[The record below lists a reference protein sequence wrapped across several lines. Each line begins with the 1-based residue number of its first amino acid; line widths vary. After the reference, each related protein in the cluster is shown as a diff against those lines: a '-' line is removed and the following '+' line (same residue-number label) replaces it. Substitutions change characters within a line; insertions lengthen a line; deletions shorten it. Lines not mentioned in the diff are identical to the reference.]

1 MNILFIDF
9 LDENDINKLKNSISI
24 NKLDLKLGFKLLKC
38 KINNNINCLYIIKST
53 SKINWTLLKIIIRLN
68 FKKKHVYIVTS
79 KSIDEANLDLKK
91 LFSTFNDK
99 LLINCQNNLLA
110 NDRTYIEEY
119 INKNCL
125 EKNKVKILFVI
136 DNLDKVVRKK
146 IEEFILEYKFV
157 DIYPV
162 RFIHN
167 IYDYVNNLNY
177 KLGTVIEVLDKL
189 KEEDYNIFLVFCNKH
204 KISRTSSSYILDY
217 KNSELDV
224 KSNTYLIYQNNR
236 NYYDKIFENLGT
248 NVSRFDKTK
257 LGKLYIHASG
267 IILDK

>member
-9 LDENDINKLKNSISI
+9 LDENDINKNSL
-24 NKLDLKLGFKLLKC
+24 NLKLGFKLIKC
-38 KINNNINCLYIIKST
+38 KCNSNIYCLYLIKDV
-53 SKINWTLLKIIIRLN
+53 SKIKWTILKIIVK
-68 FKKKHVYIVTS
+68 FKFTKKCVYIVTS
-79 KSIDEANLDLKK
+79 KSIDEANFDLKRI
-91 LFSTFNDK
+91 LLNLNDR

-136 DNLDKVVRKK
+136 DRLDKIVRKK
-146 IEEFILEYKFV
+146 IEELILEYKFV

-162 RFIHN
+162 KFIHN

-177 KLGTVIEVLDKL
+177 KLGTVIEVLDKF
-189 KEEDYNIFLVFCNKH
+189 KEEDYNIFLVFSNEH
-204 KISRTSSSYILDY
+204 KISQTSGSYILDY

-236 NYYDKIFENLGT
+236 HYYDGIFEDLGT

>member
-9 LDENDINKLKNSISI
+9 LDENYINK
-24 NKLDLKLGFKLLKC
+24 NKLNLKLGFKLIKC
-38 KINNNINCLYIIKST
+38 RSNSNIYCLYIIKNI
-53 SKINWTLLKIIIRLN
+53 SKINWTLLKIIVK
-68 FKKKHVYIVTS
+68 FKFSKKCVYIVTS
-79 KSIDEANLDLKK
+79 KSVDASNLDLKR
-91 LFSTFNDK
+91 LLLNINDR

-125 EKNKVKILFVI
+125 GKNKVRILFVI
-136 DNLDKVVRKK
+136 DSLDKVVRKK

-162 RFIHN
+162 KFIHN

-177 KLGTVIEVLDKL
+177 KLGTVIEILDKL
-189 KEEDYNIFLVFCNKH
+189 KEEDYNIFLVFCKKH
-204 KISRTSSSYILDY
+204 KISQTSSSYILDY

-236 NYYDKIFENLGT
+236 NYYDEIFENLGT
-248 NVSRFDKTK
+248 NVSKFDKTK
-257 LGKLYIHASG
+257 LGKLYIHASR